1 MPAAHQNFL
10 GGLFKNTD
18 IRARPQRFSWSGG
31 ALVSQRI
38 LAPPEEDF
46 SMSPWLRPRGGAK
59 GREFMGGGAEGARG
73 TFPTQNRQ
81 KMLGVPEPNSSI
93 LPGFRV
99 GKAAG
104 EGNWLFIGKI
114 NIYQSEESFLK
125 SSNRWSTRRFFTGE
139 F

>member
-1 MPAAHQNFL
+1 MEL
-10 GGLFKNTD
+10 KGGDLWEGV
-18 IRARPQRFSWSGG
+18 Q
-31 ALVSQRI
+31 
-38 LAPPEEDF
+38 
-46 SMSPWLRPRGGAK
+46 
-59 GREFMGGGAEGARG
+59 EGARG
-73 TFPTQNRQ
+73 TFPMWNRQ

-125 SSNRWSTRRFFTGE
+125 SSNRWSTRRFFTAE

>member
-1 MPAAHQNFL
+1 
-10 GGLFKNTD
+10 
-18 IRARPQRFSWSGG
+18 
-31 ALVSQRI
+31 
-38 LAPPEEDF
+38 
-46 SMSPWLRPRGGAK
+46 
-59 GREFMGGGAEGARG
+59 MGGGAEGARG